1 MNVIGKKQLLVSAFL
16 GKYCLLIGI
25 SSCLLKFLPAL
36 ISLTYFPSK
45 GIYKPIQPILLWLLS
60 KVQWYSLIFPH
71 DLNVRNFEQLPQKK
85 WWSKSN
91 KVKEK
96 KKKDK
101 RKSQFSISLL
111 WVEVDQKQTMTGI
124 ICRVSKNCFCQY
136 SYVRV
141 CYYKIWKKTRFQENK
156 TEVLVRH
163 LCMCLFC
170 FPSVR

>member
-60 KVQWYSLIFPH
+60 KVQWHSLIFPH

-96 KKKDK
+96 KKKKIKENHNSLSLYYELKWIRNRQWQVSSVGYQRTVSVNIHMLGFVITRSEK
-101 RKSQFSISLL
+101 RQGFKRTKLRY
-111 WVEVDQKQTMTGI
+111 W
-124 ICRVSKNCFCQY
+124 
-136 SYVRV
+136 
-141 CYYKIWKKTRFQENK
+141 
-156 TEVLVRH
+156 
-163 LCMCLFC
+163 
-170 FPSVR
+170 